1 MLGIQTLQMKRTNW
15 AERAIFEH
23 RKIWKKIE
31 LLKDDRDSPTNLHW
45 MNYGVPFLKNRPAK
59 NPCATS
65 VLSFQKS
72 EQAEQ
77 RALSRSTPTHNGER
91 LTGRDFATNVF
102 QYGLLAETL
111 FQRLGLD
118 YGVFAGP

>member
-45 MNYGVPFLKNRPAK
+45 INYGVPLLKILPATK
-59 NPCATS
+59 PCVTS
-65 VLSFQKS
+65 VRSFQKS
-72 EQAEQ
+72 EHAEQ
-77 RALSRSTPTHNGER
+77 RALSPSTPTHNGEP

-111 FQRLGLD
+111 GQG
-118 YGVFAGP
+118 